1 MDLSIIIVN
10 WNSKDYLRACL
21 ISCYNTARS
30 ARFEVI
36 VIDNGSYDGC
46 EEMLRQEFPEVICVQ
61 SGNNLGF
68 SGANNLALSH
78 ASGELILFLNPDT
91 QILGDALDR
100 MVSCLRSSSSAGA
113 IGPRLLNT
121 DGSLQTSCVQALP
134 TIWNQLLDLEVLRR
148 TFPMWRLWGTSALFK
163 HASWPVAVEAIS
175 GAAFMVKRSVF
186 EKVGRF
192 DEEYFMYSDDLDL
205 SWKIRKA
212 GYLVCHLGD
221 SEITHHGG
229 KSAAKQV
236 SHFEDVAQREALLK
250 FFRKRK
256 GVVYSKL
263 YRVAMAGIAATRMA
277 AVLCVIAFFGFG
289 LHDGK
294 TPGVVLSKWAAIFL
308 WAVGWKNKAGT
319 AVPQSARSAT

>member
-1 MDLSIIIVN
+1 
-10 WNSKDYLRACL
+10 
-21 ISCYNTARS
+21 
-30 ARFEVI
+30 
-36 VIDNGSYDGC
+36 
-46 EEMLRQEFPEVICVQ
+46 
-61 SGNNLGF
+61 
-68 SGANNLALSH
+68 
-78 ASGELILFLNPDT
+78 
-91 QILGDALDR
+91 
-100 MVSCLRSSSSAGA
+100 
-113 IGPRLLNT
+113 
-121 DGSLQTSCVQALP
+121 
-134 TIWNQLLDLEVLRR
+134 
-148 TFPMWRLWGTSALFK
+148 MWSLWGTSALFED
-163 HASWPVAVEAIS
+163 ASQPVAVEAIS
-175 GAAFMVKRSVF
+175 GAAFMVKGSIF

-212 GYLVCHLGD
+212 GYLVCYLGD

-277 AVLCVIAFFGFG
+277 AVLCVIAFSGSG
-289 LHDGK
+289 LQGK
-294 TPGVVLSKWAAIFL
+294 IPGVVLRKWAAIFL
-308 WAVGWKNKAGT
+308 WALGWTNKAGA